1 MKYFSLVV
9 KNALRNKRRSFLTI
23 TSLALSLCLLGVLVA
38 MYHALYLN
46 QAPPG
51 QALRIITRHKVS
63 IIFGLPIYY
72 RDKIAQVPGVK
83 AVVATQWFQG
93 VYKNE
98 RQDRSLFFPRMAADV
113 DRLFDVFTTYKIP
126 EEQKE
131 AFRKDRL
138 GCVVSETVAKRL
150 GFNLGDKITIQ
161 GDIFPFTVDLVVRGI
176 FTTEQNEEVLYFNNK
191 VLEEW
196 LKARGSN
203 RTFAGTYTILV
214 DSPDNVPRIS
224 TAIDEMFANSE
235 VATRTES
242 EQAFALSFLAFIGNI
257 KLILLSICAA
267 VTFTIILVA
276 ANTMAMSI
284 RERTREIG
292 VMKTLGFTKES
303 ILGLVLGESAM
314 ISLIGGVIGLSISG
328 ALCIGIRKIAGP
340 FIFQFQD
347 LGMQPPVLAFLL
359 LISVAIGVL
368 AALIPAWNAS
378 RMPILS
384 ALRFTD

>member
-1 MKYFSLVV
+1 MKYLSLVV
-9 KNALRNKRRSFLTI
+9 KNALRNRRRSFLTI

-38 MYHALYLN
+38 MYHALYIN

-72 RDKIAQVPGVK
+72 RDKISQVPGVK

-93 VYKNE
+93 LYKNE

-113 DRLFDVFTTYKIP
+113 DRLFEVFTTYKIS
-126 EEQKE
+126 EDQKD
-131 AFRKDRL
+131 AYRKDRL
-138 GCVVSETVAKRL
+138 GCVVSASLANRL
-150 GFNLGDKITIQ
+150 GFKLGDKITIQ

-176 FTTEQNEEVLYFNNK
+176 FETEQNEEVLYFNNK
-191 VLEEW
+191 VIEEW

-214 DSPDNVPRIS
+214 DSPDNVARIS
-224 TAIDEMFANSE
+224 NAIDEMFANSE

-359 LISVAIGVL
+359 LISVAIGVF
-368 AALIPAWNAS
+368 AAMIPAWNAS
-378 RMPILS
+378 RMPILN

>member
-1 MKYFSLVV
+1 MKYLSLVV

-38 MYHALYLN
+38 MYHALYIN

-72 RDKIAQVPGVK
+72 RDKISQVPGVK

-93 VYKNE
+93 LYKNE

-113 DRLFDVFTTYKIP
+113 DRLFEVFTTYKIS
-126 EEQKE
+126 EDQKD

-138 GCVVSETVAKRL
+138 GCVVSASLANRL
-150 GFNLGDKITIQ
+150 GFKLGDKITIQ
-161 GDIFPFTVDLVVRGI
+161 GDIFPFTVDLAVRGV
-176 FTTEQNEEVLYFNNK
+176 FETEQNEEVLYFNNK
-191 VLEEW
+191 VIEEW

-214 DSPDNVPRIS
+214 DSPDNVARIS
-224 TAIDEMFANSE
+224 NAIDEMFANSE

-359 LISVAIGVL
+359 LISVAIGVF
-368 AALIPAWNAS
+368 AAMIPAWNAS
-378 RMPILS
+378 RMPILN